1 MGGEYVLFKKIDGGT
16 TLGHFAYA
24 GKEGGEDELCTMI
37 GGFVGVP
44 LYHKFFIMSLWLI
57 HTTISRSIACYNLPT
72 NGGIFP

>member
-24 GKEGGEDELCTMI
+24 GREGGKDELCTMI

-44 LYHKFFIMSLWLI
+44 LDHKFFIMSLRLI
-57 HTTISRSIACYNLPT
+57 IKNLLVKYRRYT
-72 NGGIFP
+72 KHV